1 MGVKSRLRQ
10 VAQAGGR
17 MDEQRET
24 DDARSAD
31 KAEWIRGALDAHEG
45 ALIAYARRM
54 LSDGEKARDVV
65 QDSFLRLCRQE
76 PANVGD
82 VRRWLF
88 TVCRNRA
95 LDELRRRKH
104 VETTAEAKVMNGK
117 ADHGPAPDVVVEERD
132 AAQAAIDALGTLPPK
147 EREVIHLKFREGM
160 SYREISAVTGHSLSH
175 VGVLI
180 HTGMKRL
187 RGRLAPAFGV
197 GAAHRGAAR

>member
-1 MGVKSRLRQ
+1 MT
-10 VAQAGGR
+10 
-17 MDEQRET
+17 EQRKM
-24 DDARSAD
+24 DDARSA
-31 KAEWIRGALDAHEG
+31 KAEWIGSALDAHEG
-45 ALIAYARRM
+45 ALIAYAHRM
-54 LSDGEKARDVV
+54 LGDGEKARDVA
-65 QDSFLRLCRQE
+65 QDAFLRLCRQE

-104 VETTAEAKVMNGK
+104 VETTVEAKVMNGK
-117 ADHGPAPDVVVEERD
+117 ADHGPSPDVVVERRD
-132 AAQAAIDALGTLPPK
+132 AAQTAIDALGDLPAK

-187 RGRLAPAFGV
+187 RSRLAPAFGV
-197 GAAHRGAAR
+197 QVASRGVVR

>member
-1 MGVKSRLRQ
+1 
-10 VAQAGGR
+10 
-17 MDEQRET
+17 MDEQRDT
-24 DDARSAD
+24 DGSRSAS
-31 KAEWIRGALDAHEG
+31 KAEWIGDALDAHEG
-45 ALIAYARRM
+45 ALISYAHRM

-65 QDSFLRLCRQE
+65 QDAFLRPCRQE
-76 PANVGD
+76 PENVGD

-117 ADHGPAPDVVVEERD
+117 ADHGPPPDVVVEERD
-132 AAQAAIDALGTLPPK
+132 AARAALDALGMLPPK
-147 EREVIHLKFREGM
+147 EREVIQLKFREGM

-187 RGRLAPAFGV
+187 RGRLAPALGV
-197 GAAHRGAAR
+197 QVAHRGATR